1 MLQASQ
7 FTSQTQRGEGMNK
20 YKSILVAAI
29 GLATLAISGV
39 TASATPG
46 NGGFHPGPQ
55 LRGTLLSQD
64 VHLNAD
70 RIKFQTKDATDVV
83 VQEINQDVGG
93 DSGWHSHPGFV
104 VGIVKS
110 GSVSITVGCAT
121 TLYSAG
127 QTFLE
132 TGNTP
137 TIARNASSTDPLVV
151 EVTYFVPKG
160 VPTRRDANP
169 PTC

>member
-1 MLQASQ
+1 
-7 FTSQTQRGEGMNK
+7 MNK

-46 NGGFHPGPQ
+46 NSGFHPGLQ
-55 LRGTLLSQD
+55 TRGTLLNNDQ
-64 VHLNAD
+64 HLNAD
-70 RIKFQTKDATDVV
+70 GIKFQTKDATDVV
-83 VQEINQDVGG
+83 VQEIKQDVGG

-110 GSVSITVGCAT
+110 GSVSITVGCT
-121 TLYSAG
+121 TTTYLTG

-151 EVTYFVPKG
+151 EVTFFVPKG

>member
-1 MLQASQ
+1 MQKHKA
-7 FTSQTQRGEGMNK
+7 
-20 YKSILVAAI
+20 ILGAAI
-29 GLATLAISGV
+29 GLGAVAIFGV
-39 TASATPG
+39 TALATLG
-46 NGGFHPGPQ
+46 NAGFHPGPQ
-55 LRGTLLSQD
+55 TRGTLLSQD

-83 VQEINQDVGG
+83 VQEIKQDVGG

-110 GSVSITVGCAT
+110 GSVSLTVGCVT
-121 TLYSAG
+121 TIYSVG

-137 TIARNASSTDPLVV
+137 TIARNASQTLPLVV
-151 EVTYFVPKG
+151 EATYFVPKG
-160 VPTRRDANP
+160 VSTRRDANP

>member
-1 MLQASQ
+1 
-7 FTSQTQRGEGMNK
+7 MNK

-46 NGGFHPGPQ
+46 SSGFHPQPPV
-55 LRGTLLSQD
+55 RGTLLSQD
-64 VHLNAD
+64 IHLNAD

-83 VQEINQDVGG
+83 AQEIKQDGG
-93 DSGWHSHPGFV
+93 ADSGWHSHPGFV

-110 GSVSITVGCAT
+110 GSVSITVGCVT
-121 TLYSAG
+121 TLYATG

-137 TIARNASSTDPLVV
+137 TIARNASQTLPLVV

>member
-1 MLQASQ
+1 
-7 FTSQTQRGEGMNK
+7 MNK
-20 YKSILVAAI
+20 HKSILVAAI

-39 TASATPG
+39 TASATLG

-55 LRGTLLSQD
+55 LRGTLLDQD

-70 RIKFQTKDATDVV
+70 SIKFQTKDVTDVV
-83 VQEINQDVGG
+83 VQEIKQDVGG

-110 GSVSITVGCAT
+110 GSVTITVGCET

-132 TGNTP
+132 TGNVP
-137 TIARNASSTDPLVV
+137 TIARNASATDPLVV

-160 VPTRRDANP
+160 VPTRRDASP

>member
-1 MLQASQ
+1 
-7 FTSQTQRGEGMNK
+7 MNK
-20 YKSILVAAI
+20 RKSILVAAI

-46 NGGFHPGPQ
+46 NGGFRPGPQ
-55 LRGTLLSQD
+55 LRGTLLDQD

-70 RIKFQTKDATDVV
+70 SIKFQTKDPTDVV
-83 VQEINQDVGG
+83 VQEIIQDVGG

-110 GSVSITVGCAT
+110 GSVSITVGCVT
-121 TLYSAG
+121 TLYVAG

-132 TGNTP
+132 TGNVP
-137 TIARNASSTDPLVV
+137 TDARNASSTDQLVV
-151 EVTYFVPKG
+151 EATYFVPKG
-160 VPTRRDANP
+160 VLTRRDANP
-169 PTC
+169 PHC